1 MGGDKIMKIMSEY
14 DHNMIFELF
23 GNGNDVDQAGGGV
36 INSWCGTVISLFKL

>member
-23 GNGNDVDQAGGGV
+23 GNGNDVEQAVAGLLIAGV
-36 INSWCGTVISLFKL
+36 GQ